1 MAYDNDW
8 LADDEGNL
16 NPDAARLIASES
28 RAPTAQREVSNAPR
42 IGDVLEGLGRGFWQ
56 AVTTIGEE
64 LARLRQARAENQ
76 AAAARA
82 RRRRQRRLFSL
93 CLLLIALLGLL
104 AGYRAYRKTHQ
115 LARGTFYDPGPA
127 AARGRH

>member
-16 NPDAARLIASES
+16 NPDAARLIAPEP
-28 RAPTAQREVSNAPR
+28 RAPREQREVSNAPR
-42 IGDVLEGLGRGFWQ
+42 IGDVLKGLGRGFLQ
-56 AVTTIGEE
+56 AVATIGEE
-64 LARLRQARAENQ
+64 LTRLRQARAENQ

-82 RRRRQRRLFSL
+82 RRRRQRRLFRL

-104 AGYRAYRKTHQ
+104 AGYVAYRATQ
-115 LARGTFYDPGPA
+115 PSAPGTFYDPGPA